1 MVEVIIAVGIFTFC
15 IVSIVYLLGSALNSS
30 RQSQIDSAMTGILR
44 NMESELRALPSA
56 SLAGV
61 SGTNYYFDAGGNRTT
76 NTNSREYLAA
86 VTRVASAAVAGMT
99 SVTNGTNISSG
110 ITNTTNNY
118 LWVLKVSYPPPNYP
132 LTNSLILGRT
142 LLGSGS
148 WTINYQSST
157 FNE

>member
-61 SGTNYYFDAGGNRTT
+61 SGTNYYFDAG
-76 NTNSREYLAA
+76 
-86 VTRVASAAVAGMT
+86 
-99 SVTNGTNISSG
+99 
-110 ITNTTNNY
+110 
-118 LWVLKVSYPPPNYP
+118 
-132 LTNSLILGRT
+132 
-142 LLGSGS
+142 
-148 WTINYQSST
+148 
-157 FNE
+157 